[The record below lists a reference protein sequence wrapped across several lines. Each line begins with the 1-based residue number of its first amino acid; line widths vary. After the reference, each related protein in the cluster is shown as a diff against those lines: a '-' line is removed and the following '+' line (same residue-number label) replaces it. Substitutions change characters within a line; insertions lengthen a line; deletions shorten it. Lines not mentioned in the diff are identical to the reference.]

1 MVLMRRISAVMAFVP
16 NRDFLGAD
24 AVFRLTDGSEFSN

>member
-1 MVLMRRISAVMAFVP
+1 MVVMRRISAVMAFVP
-16 NRDFLGAD
+16 YHDFLGVD